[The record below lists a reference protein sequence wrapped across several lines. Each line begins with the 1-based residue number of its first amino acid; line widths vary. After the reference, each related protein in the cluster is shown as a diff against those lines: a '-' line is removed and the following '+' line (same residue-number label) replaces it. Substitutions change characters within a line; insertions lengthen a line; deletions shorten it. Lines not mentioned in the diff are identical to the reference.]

1 MWAYIGRRLLL
12 FPVTLLGLSIL
23 VFSLSAFL
31 TPEERLMAYI
41 HSPLQVRGPEVVA
54 QLLEKHGLNDPLVT
68 QYWRWLSGVVRG
80 NFGFSTTAQEPV
92 FQALVRRLPATL
104 ELVLFSILPIII
116 GGIVLGVISAA
127 FHNKP
132 IDHAMRLVAITGWSM
147 PTFLLA
153 LLIMMLFYGELRW
166 FLPQRLSYWA
176 KDIVL
181 SVEFT
186 RFTGMNV
193 LDGILNGR
201 WDIVSDSLRHIAM
214 PALSLILVD
223 WAALCRITRSSML
236 ESLHQDYIRTARA
249 KGQNERVVVFRHA
262 LRNALLPAVTFGGML
277 VAWLLAGVVITET
290 IFNYEGVGSFA
301 AAAAQHLDFAGI
313 LGFAMFFGALMITM
327 NLVVDLTYAYLD
339 PRVRLD

>member
-1 MWAYIGRRLLL
+1 VWAYIGRRLLI

-31 TPEERLMAYI
+31 TPAERLMAYI

-54 QLLEKHGLNDPLVT
+54 QLIEKHGLNDPLYM
-68 QYWRWLSGVVRG
+68 QYGRWLTGVLNG
-80 NFGFSTTAQEPV
+80 DFGFSTTAQEPV
-92 FQALVRRLPATL
+92 SQAIARRLPATI
-104 ELVLFSILPIII
+104 ELVLLSIFPIIF
-116 GGIVLGVISAA
+116 GGIALGVISAA
-127 FHNKP
+127 YHNKP
-132 IDHAMRLVAITGWSM
+132 LDHGMRLVAITGWSM

-176 KDIVL
+176 KDVVL
-181 SVEFT
+181 SADFV
-186 RFTGMNV
+186 RYTGMNV
-193 LDGILNGR
+193 LDGVLNGR
-201 WDIVSDSLRHIAM
+201 WDIVGDAFRHLMM
-214 PALSLILVD
+214 PTLSLVLVD

-236 ESLHQDYIRTARA
+236 ESLHQDYVRTARA
-249 KGQNERVVVFRHA
+249 KGQIERLVVFRHA

-301 AAAAQHLDFAGI
+301 AAAAQQLDFAGI
-313 LGFAMFFGALMITM
+313 LGFAMFFGTLMISM
-327 NLVVDLTYAYLD
+327 NLIVDIAYAFLD

>member
-1 MWAYIGRRLLL
+1 MWAYIARRLLI

-54 QLLEKHGLNDPLVT
+54 QMLEKHGLTDPLYE
-68 QYWRWLSGVVRG
+68 QYWRWLKGVLQG
-80 NFGFSTTAQEPV
+80 NLGFSTTAQEPV
-92 FQALVRRLPATL
+92 AQAIAKRLPATL
-104 ELVLFSILPIII
+104 ELVLLAIIPIIL
-116 GGIVLGVISAA
+116 GGIVLGVLSAA
-127 FHNKP
+127 HHNKP
-132 IDHAMRLVAITGWSM
+132 LDHGMRLIAITGWSM

-181 SVEFT
+181 SAEFV
-186 RFTGMNV
+186 RYTGLNI
-193 LDGILNGR
+193 LDGMLNGR
-201 WDIVSDSLRHIAM
+201 WDIVGDALRHIMM
-214 PALSLILVD
+214 PVLSLVLVD

-236 ESLHQDYIRTARA
+236 ESLHQDYVRTARA
-249 KGQNERVVVFRHA
+249 KGQQERIVVFRHA

-301 AAAAQHLDFAGI
+301 AAAAQQLDFAGI
-313 LGFAMFFGALMITM
+313 LGFAMFFGTLMISM
-327 NLVVDLTYAYLD
+327 NLIVDLTYAFLD